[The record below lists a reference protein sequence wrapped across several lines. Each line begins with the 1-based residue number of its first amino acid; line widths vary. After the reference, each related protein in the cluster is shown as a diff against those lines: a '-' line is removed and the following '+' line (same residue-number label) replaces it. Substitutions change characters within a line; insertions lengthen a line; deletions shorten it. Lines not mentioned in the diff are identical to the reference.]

1 MRDHG
6 WRTWASYEA
15 SYISWKGTC
24 QCDIRYDRASQFLKI
39 LFSLDG
45 LRCWGALGPGGGGKG
60 MESERKGTERAMA
73 RGMKRGKERGTLRD
87 ARVLGLRKGLGMR
100 R

>member
-45 LRCWGALGPGGGGKG
+45 LRCWGALGPGGGGEG
-60 MESERKGTERAMA
+60 HGERKERD
-73 RGMKRGKERGTLRD
+73 GEGDGEGDEEREGEGN
-87 ARVLGLRKGLGMR
+87 AS
-100 R
+100 

>member
-45 LRCWGALGPGGGGKG
+45 LRCWGALGPGGGEGHR
-60 MESERKGTERAMA
+60 ERKERD
-73 RGMKRGKERGTLRD
+73 GEGDGEGDEEREGEGN
-87 ARVLGLRKGLGMR
+87 AS
-100 R
+100 

>member
-1 MRDHG
+1 VRDHG

-45 LRCWGALGPGGGGKG
+45 LRCFGPGGGEGHR
-60 MESERKGTERAMA
+60 ERKERD
-73 RGMKRGKERGTLRD
+73 GEGDGEGDEEREGEGN
-87 ARVLGLRKGLGMR
+87 AS
-100 R
+100 

>member
-24 QCDIRYDRASQFLKI
+24 QCDIRYDMASQFLKI

-45 LRCWGALGPGGGGKG
+45 LRCWGALGPGGGEGHR
-60 MESERKGTERAMA
+60 ERKERDGEGDGEGDEETEGEGNAS
-73 RGMKRGKERGTLRD
+73 
-87 ARVLGLRKGLGMR
+87 
-100 R
+100 